1 MALREI
7 VTEGYESLSKICKP
21 VTSFDSRLELLV
33 KDMKD
38 TLVKADGLGLAAPQ
52 IGVLKRLAIIIDGET
67 DEMVALINPEITAMS
82 GVQNKTEGCLSVP
95 GKQGLVK
102 RPAYVR
108 LEALDRNGELKTY
121 EGTELLARCFCHE
134 LDHLDGILYVDKTKK
149 FLYPDEEDGEYYLD
163 EEDDI

>member
-52 IGVLKRLAIIIDGET
+52 IGVVRRIAIIIDGET
-67 DEMVALINPEITAMS
+67 NQMVTLINPEITAMS
-82 GVQNKTEGCLSVP
+82 GVQNKNEGCLSVP
-95 GKQGLVK
+95 GVFGKTE
-102 RPAYVR
+102 RPAVVTVK
-108 LEALDRNGELKTY
+108 AQDVKGEWFEMTRD
-121 EGTELLARCFCHE
+121 GITAVCICHE
-134 LDHLDGILYVDKTKK
+134 LDHLDGILFREHVIEY
-149 FLYPDEEDGEYYLD
+149 LED
-163 EEDDI
+163 